1 MSDNLLGEFFSIDTA
16 KRLHKE
22 KENKIDKNIFEANI
36 KLVDE
41 NKYLKADNEILISKM
56 NEIKELL
63 KCDVITKEMIDS
75 IKTIVEV

>member
-1 MSDNLLGEFFSIDTA
+1 MD
-16 KRLHKE
+16 
-22 KENKIDKNIFEANI
+22 NKINNNLYEANI

-63 KCDVITKEMIDS
+63 KCDVITKEMIDN
-75 IKTIVEV
+75 IKAIVEV